1 MERAIKDLCQL
12 GDTGFFKEVAT
23 GISHVVANVERLDLA
38 GHETRK
44 PVAVFCQP
52 ASAGRDRFAPTGS
65 SERRRAAEG
74 FRVR

>member
-44 PVAVFCQP
+44 PVSRQ
-52 ASAGRDRFAPTGS
+52 
-65 SERRRAAEG
+65 RAAVNDVERLKVFVSDDEG
-74 FRVR
+74 DQHQNLAR